1 MKKTIL
7 NDLYALILIPALA
20 ILATGCSDDKAQ
32 APQTA
37 TAVGSPAAKAKPV
50 KTENTVDY
58 GEASDSVK
66 NKFIKTFSQ
75 NCVARELKNSTNKE
89 VDEKRFQQ
97 SCDCIAGH
105 IADDLAEVDA
115 EKYLEDHEDTQTLGI
130 KFDSAAFF
138 CLQNKP
144 QPKGPHL
151 FGRQ

>member
-7 NDLYALILIPALA
+7 NDLCALILIPALA
-20 ILATGCSDDKAQ
+20 VLATGCSDDKAEATKNAAIS
-32 APQTA
+32 AP
-37 TAVGSPAAKAKPV
+37 SAKNKPV
-50 KTENTVDY
+50 KTDNTVDY

-75 NCVARELKNSTNKE
+75 NCVARELNNSNNKD

-115 EKYLEDHEDTQTLGI
+115 ERYLEDHEDTQTLGI

-144 QPKGPHL
+144 PPKGPHL

>member
-7 NDLYALILIPALA
+7 NDLCALILIPALA
-20 ILATGCSDDKAQ
+20 VLATGCSDDKAEATKNAAIS
-32 APQTA
+32 AP
-37 TAVGSPAAKAKPV
+37 SAKNKPV
-50 KTENTVDY
+50 KTDNTVDY

-75 NCVARELKNSTNKE
+75 NCVARELNNSNNKD

-115 EKYLEDHEDTQTLGI
+115 ERYLEDHEDTQTLGI

>member
-1 MKKTIL
+1 MRIIPKH
-7 NDLYALILIPALA
+7 ALLSLLLIPALA
-20 ILATGCSDDKAQ
+20 TLTACSDDK
-32 APQTA
+32 
-37 TAVGSPAAKAKPV
+37 PAAAKNESATTAQTKPT
-50 KTENTVDY
+50 KKENTVDY

-66 NKFIKTFSQ
+66 SKFIKTFSQ
-75 NCVARELKNSTNKE
+75 NCVARELKNSTNKDT
-89 VDEKRFQQ
+89 DEKRYQQ

-130 KFDSAAFF
+130 KFDAAAFF